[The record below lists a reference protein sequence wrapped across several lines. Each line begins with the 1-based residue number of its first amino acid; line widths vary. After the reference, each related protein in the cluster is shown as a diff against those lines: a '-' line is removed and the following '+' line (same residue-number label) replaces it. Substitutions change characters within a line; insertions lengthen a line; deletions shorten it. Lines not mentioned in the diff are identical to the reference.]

1 MSTLA
6 PHSSLA
12 SGSACAYLAPVSI
25 NRSYEEALAMTTTVR
40 TLLFLFLAAGATAG
54 WCTPVNVNT
63 ADAATIASSLNG
75 IGAVKAQAIVD
86 YRQKHGPFRS
96 VDELAQVKGIS
107 QKLINRNRPDLRID
121 RAPGTT
127 GAAATG
133 ARPPARPAPH
143 PASHN

>member
-1 MSTLA
+1 
-6 PHSSLA
+6 
-12 SGSACAYLAPVSI
+12 
-25 NRSYEEALAMTTTVR
+25 MTTAVR
-40 TLLFLFLAAGATAG
+40 TLLFLILATGATAS

-63 ADAATIASSLNG
+63 ADAATLASSLNG

-107 QKLINRNRPDLRID
+107 QKLINRNRADLRVD
-121 RAPGTT
+121 HAP
-127 GAAATG
+127 AAA
-133 ARPPARPAPH
+133 AAAAVSPRPAARPAAQ

>member
-1 MSTLA
+1 
-6 PHSSLA
+6 
-12 SGSACAYLAPVSI
+12 
-25 NRSYEEALAMTTTVR
+25 MTTAVR
-40 TLLFLFLAAGATAG
+40 TLLFTILATGATAS

-107 QKLINRNRPDLRID
+107 QKLINRNRSDLRVD
-121 RAPGTT
+121 RTP
-127 GAAATG
+127 AATATSG
-133 ARPPARPAPH
+133 PGSHPGRPTPQ

>member
-1 MSTLA
+1 VAL
-6 PHSSLA
+6 P
-12 SGSACAYLAPVSI
+12 SI
-25 NRSYEEALAMTTTVR
+25 NQSHEEAPAMTTALR
-40 TLLFLFLAAGATAG
+40 PLLLTILATCATAG

-107 QKLINRNRPDLRID
+107 QKLINRNRGDLRID
-121 RAPGTT
+121 RAAASS
-127 GAAATG
+127 AAAT
-133 ARPPARPAPH
+133 RPAQRAAPQ

>member
-1 MSTLA
+1 MNYA
-6 PHSSLA
+6 
-12 SGSACAYLAPVSI
+12 
-25 NRSYEEALAMTTTVR
+25 VR
-40 TLLFLFLAAGATAG
+40 TLLFTILATGVSAS

-63 ADAATIASSLNG
+63 ADATTIAASLSG

-107 QKLINRNRPDLRID
+107 QKLINRNRADLRID
-121 RAPGTT
+121 RTPTVT
-127 GAAATG
+127 ATG
-133 ARPPARPAPH
+133 ATARPAARPATQ